1 MTPECFLVPTDFSP
15 DADEAFCTA
24 IALGQAF
31 RAHIILLHVRDHSEL
46 DLLAYTGGAEAGIR
60 ARLREHLKPAEAAG
74 LSGEVVLVHGK
85 PWQEIMEMARKHHA
99 TLIIMGSHGRSGIRH
114 LLLGSV
120 TEKVIR
126 HASCPVLV
134 TRCAEAISQ
143 LQERPA

>member
-24 IALGQAF
+24 ITLGQPL
-31 RAHIILLHVRDHSEL
+31 RAHIVLLHVRDQSEL
-46 DLLAYTGGAEAGIR
+46 DLLAYTGGAEAGVR
-60 ARLREHLKPAEAAG
+60 AMLRDRLKPAEAAG

-85 PWQEIMEMARKHHA
+85 PWQEIMDIARKHHA
-99 TLIIMGSHGRSGIRH
+99 TLIIMGTHGRSGLRQ

-120 TEKVIR
+120 TEKVVR

-143 LQERPA
+143 PQGSPA